1 MVRGDSLTYNQR
13 AIRIG
18 SAVMIGGI
26 IANFAPAVYI
36 YLAYGLIP
44 PIPDIIKIWTVCAVT
59 FGISWVIQPI
69 TYFSLL
75 GPSGEY
81 IGWLAGSNADIR
93 CPGVAMAQKAAGVE
107 ASTPEGDVISTI
119 GIAGTVFTS
128 VTIVTICVLLG
139 QSILEILP
147 PFVTNSFKY
156 VLTSV
161 FGAVYVQL
169 ACKNLGMGAWTIIL
183 AIAVSYVWQIAHLP
197 GWILNIIIIVM
208 GVLIARYYFVKNQ
221 KKEASY

>member
-1 MVRGDSLTYNQR
+1 MLNKDGLTYNQR
-13 AIRIG
+13 AIRLG

-26 IANFAPAVYI
+26 IANFAPAAFI

-44 PIPDIIKIWTVCAVT
+44 PIPDIIKVWTVCAVT

-81 IGWLAGSNADIR
+81 IGWIAGSNADIR

-128 VTIVTICVLLG
+128 VTIVTVFVLVG

-169 ACKNLGMGAWTIIL
+169 ACKNLGMGAWTIII
-183 AIAVSYVWQIAHLP
+183 AIAISYFWQTAHLP
-197 GWILNIIIIVM
+197 GWILNIIIIAI
-208 GVLIARYYFVKNQ
+208 GVLIARYYFTKAQ
-221 KKEASY
+221 KKAA

>member
-1 MVRGDSLTYNQR
+1 MFHSGDLTYNQR
-13 AIRIG
+13 AIRLG

-26 IANFAPAVYI
+26 IANFAPAAFI
-36 YLAYGLIP
+36 YVAYGLIP
-44 PIPDIIKIWTVCAVT
+44 PIPDIIKVWTVCAVT

-81 IGWLAGSNADIR
+81 IGWIAGSNADIR

-128 VTIVTICVLLG
+128 VTIVTVFVLLG
-139 QSILEILP
+139 QSILEVLP

-169 ACKNLGMGAWTIIL
+169 ACKNLGMGAWTIVI
-183 AIAVSYVWQIAHLP
+183 AIAISYFWQTANLP
-197 GWILNIIIIVM
+197 GWVLNIVIIAI
-208 GVLIARYYFVKNQ
+208 GIFIARYYFIKGQ
-221 KKEASY
+221 KKND